1 MPSTVEEEDEG
12 NVPTVRWAQA
22 VLHTHV
28 ISFRPQNY
36 LGGGSAIVPSAPGN
50 EADGVR
56 PAVPPGTPG
65 SGQAGMGRRRPKK
78 RKLPAGRIYKNA
90 DRHGSNFFPDEPK

>member
-28 ISFRPQNY
+28 ISFCPQNY

-50 EADGVR
+50 EADGAR
-56 PAVPPGTPG
+56 PAVPP
-65 SGQAGMGRRRPKK
+65 
-78 RKLPAGRIYKNA
+78 AGRSARDSGIRAGRDGEKV
-90 DRHGSNFFPDEPK
+90 P

>member
-28 ISFRPQNY
+28 ISFCPQNY

-50 EADGVR
+50 EADGVC
-56 PAVPPGTPG
+56 PTVP
-65 SGQAGMGRRRPKK
+65 
-78 RKLPAGRIYKNA
+78 PAGRSARDSGIRAGRDGEKA
-90 DRHGSNFFPDEPK
+90 P